1 MNKMKYLYAK
11 IILINKIKE
20 NLILIDL
27 SSERFKEVN
36 HSKGVYNQIIV
47 IMINKVQVF

>member
-1 MNKMKYLYAK
+1 MKCLYAK

-27 SSERFKEVN
+27 SSEKFKEVN
-36 HSKGVYNQIIV
+36 HSKGACNQTIV
-47 IMINKVQVF
+47 MMINKVQVF